1 MARQLPVV
9 ERWIRWLAVA
19 VVAVGILWASVT
31 RPTAVRDVL
40 GPLGIVGF
48 DKWLHAVAYAVLAV
62 VLGYALVEWDATV
75 AAIGVLLAA
84 MAFGLGVELL
94 QSTIPYRTF
103 SRWDLLANGVGATVV
118 AVAWRAIAPRLRV
131 RRWPLFAGS

>member
-19 VVAVGILWASVT
+19 VVAAAILWASVT
-31 RPTAVRDVL
+31 RPTGVRGVL
-40 GPLGIVGF
+40 GPLGIVGL
-48 DKWLHAVAYAVLAV
+48 DKWLHAVAYACLAV
-62 VLGYALVEWDATV
+62 VLAYALAEWDAT
-75 AAIGVLLAA
+75 AAAVGVLLAA

-103 SRWDLLANGVGATVV
+103 SWWDLLANAVGATVV
-118 AVAWRAIAPRLRV
+118 AVGWRAISPRLRV
-131 RRWPLFAGS
+131 RRRPVLAES